1 MKYKIAIKNNK
12 YEVEIGEINDGIARV
27 NVNGRSYEV
36 TIENFAEVAQGAA
49 LAPAPRPPAAP
60 AAPQAPA
67 PSPKPAPAPSFAA
80 PPKPATP
87 SPKPSTAAEESG
99 AVLAPI
105 PGLIVDIKVKKGDP
119 VIAGQTVATMEA
131 MKMENNIVCNID
143 GVVKEIR
150 VQKGSQCA
158 TGEVIMIVA

>member
-12 YEVEIGEINDGIARV
+12 YEVEIGEINNGIAKV
-27 NVNGRSYEV
+27 TVNGKSYEV

-60 AAPQAPA
+60 QAPA
-67 PSPKPAPAPSFAA
+67 PSPKPAPAPSAA
-80 PPKPATP
+80 PPKPAAP
-87 SPKPSTAAEESG
+87 SPKPSTAVEESG

-131 MKMENNIVCNID
+131 MKMENNLVCNID

-158 TGEVIMIVA
+158 TGDVIMIIA